1 MKTPLTFLKCPL
13 AATLMLAA
21 ASLAHAQIAP
31 LRSYAI
37 SGVENTRSYSPT
49 GGWTYATNDFA
60 GTLDMVS
67 STTAVL
73 TKVYA
78 DGSSVSRELILA
90 WYFDPAA
97 PAQGGTAA
105 EVPDP
110 TDPVIKRTT
119 YTLGLQF
126 DGLRYTASGSFL
138 TRAWMSVLPGI
149 WDWFNV
155 AYGNFAGEVVS
166 PVGNYNITGSEKS
179 GKTTSA
185 YTGTFTLSSPA
196 TGTLVKNYPNGVT
209 TTVNLAVSPA
219 VDLSAATQMVTATQ
233 IENASGQSTSY
244 AIGLQL
250 EGTKYSVNATYA
262 TTQTRGK
269 KTSTVSAGSF
279 SGAQP

>member
-1 MKTPLTFLKCPL
+1 MKTRWSFLKSPL

-21 ASLAHAQIAP
+21 ASLAHSQIAP

-49 GGWTYATNDFA
+49 SGWTHSTNSFN
-60 GTLDMVS
+60 GTLDMLS
-67 STTAVL
+67 STNAML

-78 DGSSVSRELILA
+78 DGSSVSRELILG

-126 DGLRYTASGSFL
+126 DGLRYTASGNFL
-138 TRAWMSVLPGI
+138 TRAWMSVIPGI

-155 AYGNFAGEVVS
+155 AYGNFAGDVVS

-185 YTGTFTLSSPA
+185 YTGTFTLSSPS
-196 TGTLVKNYPNGVT
+196 TGTLVKNYANGIT
-209 TTVNLAVSPA
+209 TTVNLAVSPS
-219 VDLSAATQMVTATQ
+219 VDLSAATQIVTATQ
-233 IENASGQSTSY
+233 IENAPGKSTSY
-244 AIGLQL
+244 AIALQL
-250 EGTKYSVNATYA
+250 GGTKYSVNSVYA
-262 TTQTRGK
+262 TTQTKGR
-269 KTSTVSAGSF
+269 KTSTVSAGIF